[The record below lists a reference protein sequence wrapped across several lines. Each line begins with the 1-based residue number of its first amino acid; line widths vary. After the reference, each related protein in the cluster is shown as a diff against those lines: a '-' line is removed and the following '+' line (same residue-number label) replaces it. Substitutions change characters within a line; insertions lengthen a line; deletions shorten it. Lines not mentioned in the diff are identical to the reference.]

1 MAEYAPL
8 LRLKYPPEG
17 NSESIFGIRR
27 VQLVQVAK
35 ETGQYEQLGRNLV
48 FIIRGTA
55 RRFLRG
61 FSTSIGGTSQTKRA
75 VELCLVP

>member
-35 ETGQYEQLGRNLV
+35 ETGQ
-48 FIIRGTA
+48 
-55 RRFLRG
+55 
-61 FSTSIGGTSQTKRA
+61 
-75 VELCLVP
+75 